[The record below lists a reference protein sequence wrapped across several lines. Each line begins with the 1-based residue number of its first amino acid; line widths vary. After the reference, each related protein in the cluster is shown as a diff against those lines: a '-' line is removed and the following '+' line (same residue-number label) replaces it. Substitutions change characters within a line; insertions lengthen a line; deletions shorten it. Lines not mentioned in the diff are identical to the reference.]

1 MPKRA
6 GEAARLIDPLHPSV
20 RPSHETDDS
29 DSAEAER
36 MDREKRGRKK
46 KRQRVEELPQ
56 TKPSKPRREKTPL
69 RKDRVQAGRK
79 RDTSEDSEL
88 KEYKG
93 LNEQELK
100 AFRQYMQEKQGQEV
114 CKKFGVKKHPAAAVD
129 SVFCSPPSAPRGRG
143 RSNLTPVQRKI
154 RKNNYADEEEDEDV
168 HEDDTARM
176 KTPKRSISQPTMKRM
191 YDSRRAVSCYSFLLT
206 AGATGFRDDDSETFK
221 DKIMAFWRW
230 GEGSGKLS
238 GSKFKTEQGSTTRVR
253 LCRFFP

>member
-1 MPKRA
+1 M
-6 GEAARLIDPLHPSV
+6 
-20 RPSHETDDS
+20 
-29 DSAEAER
+29 
-36 MDREKRGRKK
+36 
-46 KRQRVEELPQ
+46 
-56 TKPSKPRREKTPL
+56 
-69 RKDRVQAGRK
+69 QAGRK

-114 CKKFGVKKHPAAAVD
+114 CKKFGVKKRPAAAVD

-143 RSNLTPVQRKI
+143 RLNLTPVEKKI

-168 HEDDTARM
+168 HEDPTARI
-176 KTPKRSISQPTMKRM
+176 KTPTRSISPPTMKRK
-191 YDSRRAVSCYSFLLT
+191 YDSRRAVGCYPFLLT
-206 AGATGFRDDDSETFK
+206 AGATGFRDDDSETFQG
-221 DKIMAFWRW
+221 KIMAFWRW
-230 GEGSGKLS
+230 GEGSGKRS